1 MGSEPVFFEQRTVN
15 NLQVQRVWGSWK
27 NLRRDL
33 GEASASA
40 ACRRRQT
47 LNKLSAAK
55 QTTATPWQ
63 ISSSYNFAP
72 IFLKSV
78 FLNGEVK
85 FEASWLSARGKIGAL
100 PSEDCRSPAVA
111 EAEIASCCW
120 GAAAPRGSH
129 CSFGSSRR
137 KGWKCSGSGASL
149 GCCWTGRL
157 QKIRSKW
164 KWGQVGRFFLQRN
177 STDNVEAP
185 SKGSPGGI

>member
-27 NLRRDL
+27 NLRSDL

-40 ACRRRQT
+40 ACRRRQS

-55 QTTATPWQ
+55 QTTVTPWQ
-63 ISSSYNFAP
+63 NSSNYNFAT
-72 IFLKSV
+72 IFFKSFFFV
-78 FLNGEVK
+78 NGEAK
-85 FEASWLSARGKIGAL
+85 FEEFWLSARGKMGAL

-111 EAEIASCCW
+111 VAEIASCCW

-149 GCCWTGRL
+149 SCCWTGRL

-164 KWGQVGRFFLQRN
+164 KWGQAERLFLQDN
-177 STDNVEAP
+177 STEFR
-185 SKGSPGGI
+185 

>member
-55 QTTATPWQ
+55 QTTVTPWL
-63 ISSSYNFAP
+63 IASNYIFAP
-72 IFLKSV
+72 IFFKSV
-78 FLNGEVK
+78 FLNGEAK
-85 FEASWLSARGKIGAL
+85 FEEFWLSEGKSGAL
-100 PSEDCRSPAVA
+100 PWEDCRSPAVA
-111 EAEIASCCW
+111 AAEIASCCW

-157 QKIRSKW
+157 QKIRPKW
-164 KWGQVGRFFLQRN
+164 KRGQAGRLFLQRN
-177 STDNVEAP
+177 STGDVEAL
-185 SKGSPGGI
+185 SKGSSGGI